1 MKFVLLGRYQFAEA
15 ARVAQRA
22 KEVYENPPRGLE
34 IVNRYSAVGKN
45 LIMAVINA
53 EDTRDIAALLLMF
66 GGLVRF
72 EVIPVFEVREQ
83 EAIDLTSRYREMEMP
98 MHGPL

>member
-1 MKFVLLGRYQFAEA
+1 MKFVLLGRYQFSEA

-34 IVNRYSAVGKN
+34 IVSRYSAVGKN
-45 LIMAVINA
+45 LIIAIIDA
-53 EDTRDIAALLLMF
+53 GDAKDIGALLLMF

-72 EVIPVFEVREQ
+72 EVVPVFEVREQ
-83 EAIDLTSRYREMEMP
+83 EAIDLTSQYREMEMP